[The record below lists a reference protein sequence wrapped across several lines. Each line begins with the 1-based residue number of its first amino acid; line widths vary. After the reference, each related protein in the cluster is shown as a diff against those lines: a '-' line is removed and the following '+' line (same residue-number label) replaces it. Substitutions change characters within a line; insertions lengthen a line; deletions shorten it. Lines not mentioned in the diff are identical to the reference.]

1 MIGPNDLATIV
12 AATFAASDWFA
23 MFDRD
28 ARCVHLQRGTLG
40 SVPDALLGVGEHAG
54 REPGARAGDATAVRN
69 LIGAALQSGT
79 VQDSELAFDDPQ
91 FGPRT
96 LELHV
101 RPLRIG
107 GAIEGAVVRATDSTH
122 RRMQARALRL
132 QARLLECT
140 SEATLVLDVRQV
152 VQFANPA
159 AEQLFGSGA
168 GGLSGAPLASLGER
182 FSEAVERA
190 VASAQPELE
199 TTIVLDEPKSAERLR
214 RVLRCRISAMSF
226 DRAPHHLLLLTDVSD
241 SHRLGDEVLEAERRE
256 RERIARDLHDGF
268 GQDLTGVSLML
279 SALSSRTRKG
289 QTIDSTQIQPILDA
303 VHDLVLTTRMV
314 TGGIFSRPLAATG
327 LVAALQQMA
336 QRASERA
343 AIDVVFM
350 PPAAALPRLDAAAA
364 EHLYRIAQEATTNA
378 LRHSGTARIDI
389 SLVIGKGDVQLV
401 VQDGGRGFATSQ
413 QALGSG
419 LRIMQHRAHAAGGE
433 LHLQTAPQRGTRIE
447 ARIPFALEADLH

>member
-1 MIGPNDLATIV
+1 MIRPNDLATMV

-23 MFDRD
+23 IFDRD

-40 SVPDALLGVGEHAG
+40 STPDFLLGLGEHAG
-54 REPGARAGDATAVRN
+54 RQPGAEAAHAAGVHR
-69 LIGAALQSGT
+69 LIGAALQSGAAR
-79 VQDSELAFDDPQ
+79 DSELAFEDPR

-101 RPLRIG
+101 RPLRID

-132 QARLLECT
+132 QSRLLECT
-140 SEATLVLDVRQV
+140 SEATLVLDARRV
-152 VQFANPA
+152 VQFANVA
-159 AEQLFGSGA
+159 AEKLFASGA
-168 GGLSGAPLASLGER
+168 GELSGMPLASLGER
-182 FSEAVERA
+182 FSAAVERA
-190 VASAQPELE
+190 VATSQAELE
-199 TTIVLDEPKSAERLR
+199 TTIMLDEPKSADRQR
-214 RVLRCRISAMSF
+214 RVLRCRISSMSF

-279 SALSSRTRKG
+279 SALSSRTRRG
-289 QTIDSTQIQPILDA
+289 QPIDTSQIQPILDA

-314 TGGIFSRPLAATG
+314 TSGIFSRPLAATG

-343 AIDVVFM
+343 AVEVVFT
-350 PPAAALPRLDAAAA
+350 PPAAELPRLDPAAA

-378 LRHSGTARIDI
+378 LRHSGAARIDI
-389 SLVIGKGDVQLV
+389 SLAIGNGDVQLV

-413 QALGSG
+413 HALGSG

-433 LHLQTAPQRGTRIE
+433 LHLHTAPQRGTRIE
-447 ARIPFALEADLH
+447 ARIPFAFEAGLN